1 MPVVN
6 LDIFFPVPE
15 GWGFCTTCELM
26 LAQADVG
33 QAPEH
38 RGLDEYPPDWQADF
52 QHLSSLIFTLAD
64 RYQDKVR
71 IRIWDPRS
79 FQGLIKSIRHGIRRY
94 PTFILDGRTKLS
106 GWDED
111 KLELCIRSALKMG
124 DSEI

>member
-1 MPVVN
+1 MPIVN
-6 LDIFFPVPE
+6 LDVFFPVPE
-15 GWGFCTTCELM
+15 GWGFCTTCEM
-26 LAQADVG
+26 MIAQAGVG
-33 QAPEH
+33 QSPEQ

-64 RYQDKVR
+64 TYQDKAC

-79 FQGLIKSIRHGIRRY
+79 LQGLIKSIRHGIRRY

-111 KLELCIRSALKMG
+111 KLELCIQSALKMG